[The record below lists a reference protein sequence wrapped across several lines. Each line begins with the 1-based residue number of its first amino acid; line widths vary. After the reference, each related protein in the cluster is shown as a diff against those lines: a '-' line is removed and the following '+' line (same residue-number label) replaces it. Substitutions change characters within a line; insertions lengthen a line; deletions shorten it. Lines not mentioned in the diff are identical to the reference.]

1 MYPQPPR
8 LTALCLSLLA
18 ATAAPE
24 LAQAQTKVA
33 AAEAAPASTDAQI
46 IVIGLARGQDGA
58 MQQTPPAQPGTPPS
72 ERTPERAPANPA
84 IRSYPRQ
91 ADGHGIKLS
100 GYNTSRWAEDW
111 RGMRDPKKRD
121 DILDR
126 LKYLPIDADGDA
138 YVTLSGEMRLRTTL
152 VSNPGLVDS
161 PYRREDL
168 LRLVGGADVHVGP
181 FRAYGELAHG
191 GLAGVN
197 YGTPAGKS
205 RNTLIVQQAF
215 GELGGPVGR
224 ATLGIRYGRQCFTDG
239 SPQILAIR
247 DDNSILFVEQGV
259 RAWAQLSRFRVDMFD
274 FHHVTL
280 GTGGTGDDVA
290 DKSTR
295 FSGVTGGIVLADSKT
310 RKLFLDPY
318 AWRERNSKARWGST
332 TAREVRR
339 HWGARLWGSLNDLTI
354 DWTLDRQTGDFAGRD
369 IDAWSAY
376 IAQTYQ
382 LSRKGLAP
390 KIGVHVDYG
399 SGGGAYDKG
408 ALHNG
413 RFVTGGAIAYS
424 YQGALSPSNLV
435 QISPNVT
442 ISPAKTLDLTTE
454 YQRSYRATESDA
466 VYKGNGTAY
475 TGTQK
480 IAGSHIGDA
489 IRFQASWKIAPRV
502 SLITRY
508 EYFQPAGPLAKV
520 KTTGSHYLSSWI
532 SLRF

>member
-1 MYPQPPR
+1 MHR
-8 LTALCLSLLA
+8 STSFALGLLLLVAGVAPGA
-18 ATAAPE
+18 AG
-24 LAQAQTKVA
+24 AQTVA
-33 AAEAAPASTDAQI
+33 LGGPDAKAADDARI
-46 IVIGLARGQDGA
+46 IVIGVKSGQDA
-58 MQQTPPAQPGTPPS
+58 ATQQTPPAQKGVPPS

-111 RGMRDPKKRD
+111 KGMRDPKKRD
-121 DILDR
+121 DFLDR
-126 LKYLPIDADGDA
+126 LKYIPIDSDGDIYA
-138 YVTLSGEMRLRTTL
+138 TLSGEARLRTTI
-152 VSNPGLVDS
+152 VSNPSLVES

-168 LRLVGGADVHVGP
+168 LRLVGGADVHAGP
-181 FRAYGELAHG
+181 FRFYGELAHG
-191 GLAGVN
+191 GLAGIN
-197 YGTPAGKS
+197 YGVPAGKS
-205 RNTLIVQQAF
+205 RNDLIVQQAF
-215 GELGGPVGR
+215 AEVGGQVG
-224 ATLGIRYGRQCFTDG
+224 AVTLGVRYGRQGFTDG

-259 RAWAQLSRFRVDMFD
+259 RAWAQLSRYRVDMFD

-280 GTGGTGDDVA
+280 GTGGTSDDVS
-290 DKSTR
+290 DKGTR
-295 FSGVTGGIVLADSKT
+295 FSGVTMGMVLADSKT
-310 RKLFLDPY
+310 KKLFLDPY

-332 TAREVRR
+332 TARETRR
-339 HWGARLWGSLNDLTI
+339 HWGVRLWGSVKDLTI
-354 DWTLDRQTGDFAGRD
+354 DWTVDRQTGDFNGRD

-382 LSRKGLAP
+382 LSKKGLAP

-399 SGGGAYDKG
+399 SGGGAYGKG
-408 ALHNG
+408 TIHNG

-435 QISPNVT
+435 QISPNIT

-466 VYKGNGTAY
+466 VYKGSGAAY
-475 TGTQK
+475 AGTQLIPGK
-480 IAGSHIGDA
+480 HIGDA
-489 IRFQASWKIAPRV
+489 IRFQASWKIAPRITV
-502 SLITRY
+502 ITRY
-508 EYFQPAGPLAKV
+508 EHFQPAGPLQKI
-520 KTTGSHYLSSWI
+520 KLTGSHYLSGWI